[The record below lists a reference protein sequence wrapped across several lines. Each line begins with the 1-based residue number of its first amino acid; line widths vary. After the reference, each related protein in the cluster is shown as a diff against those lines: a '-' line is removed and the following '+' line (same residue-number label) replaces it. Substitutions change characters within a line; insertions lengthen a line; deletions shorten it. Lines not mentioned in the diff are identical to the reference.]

1 MRFHLRLVS
10 ASALVLAPISYAQAQ
25 DAGKNLALDFRNT
38 IVVSGITDTSVLTG
52 HAVGTADKMRVD
64 VKMKMQGAGAAV
76 GMLASQGEVSMIVTD
91 SGKTITYLDSRN
103 SQYIRVR
110 PTEMIAQA
118 QQMGGMKMDFSGTEA
133 KVENLGAGPTI
144 LGHPTSHYRVATG
157 MTMKIS
163 AMGQEQTVKV
173 GSTTDTYYATDIK
186 ADLNP
191 FASLS
196 GGDMANM
203 FGTTNKEFADKM
215 KAAQAKLPKG
225 VPLRA
230 VSSSTL
236 TAHGQTKVTN
246 TQAEVTSIQWVP
258 YDAKTYEVPSTYTS
272 APLPTMGGSASGSVP
287 PKQ

>member
-1 MRFHLRLVS
+1 MRFTSRLVS
-10 ASALVLAPISYAQAQ
+10 ASALVLAPIAYAHAQ
-25 DAGKNLALDFRNT
+25 NAGKNLALDFRT
-38 IVVSGITDTSVLTG
+38 TVIVQGTPDTGVIIG

-64 VKMKMQGAGAAV
+64 VKAQGSGPAV

-91 SGKTITYLDSRN
+91 SGKTITYLDSKN
-103 SQYIRVR
+103 SQYLKVR
-110 PTEMIAQA
+110 PAEMVAQA
-118 QQMGGMKMDFSGTEA
+118 QQMGEMKMDFSGTEA
-133 KVENLGAGPTI
+133 KVDNLGAGPTI

-163 AMGQEQTVKV
+163 AMGQEQTVKI

-186 ADLNP
+186 AELNP
-191 FASLS
+191 FASLN

-225 VPLRA
+225 TPLRA

-236 TAHGQTKVTN
+236 TAQGQTRITN
-246 TQAEVTSIQWVP
+246 SEAEVTSIQWVASDP
-258 YDAKTYEVPSTYTS
+258 KVFEVPSTYTAVKPPS
-272 APLPTMGGSASGSVP
+272 IPGAKDGTIP
-287 PKQ
+287 PK